1 MNKEENIH
9 QADLINMILGGLIA
23 LKSEQQ
29 IGTVSRSP
37 GSETLFLGKWLKRA
51 KKQRLYPKSVAEN
64 IDNFLALYTA
74 KGRSA
79 DLTSSFYQIYN
90 EYRTV
95 RINADEFK
103 NSAKQRF
110 DTAMDILKGK
120 DWSIF
125 LPLEHDETANGPY
138 QSSKDKELFVMKK
151 DWDNVFNDEGELVEQ
166 LSFSV
171 VSTSQDV
178 IDTLYLHGFILV
190 KDTSKKSIKGNDHHF
205 LIFPDN
211 KYIGTA
217 AIPSQ
222 YKG

>member
-1 MNKEENIH
+1 
-9 QADLINMILGGLIA
+9 
-23 LKSEQQ
+23 
-29 IGTVSRSP
+29 
-37 GSETLFLGKWLKRA
+37 
-51 KKQRLYPKSVAEN
+51 
-64 IDNFLALYTA
+64 
-74 KGRSA
+74 
-79 DLTSSFYQIYN
+79 
-90 EYRTV
+90 
-95 RINADEFK
+95 
-103 NSAKQRF
+103 
-110 DTAMDILKGK
+110 
-120 DWSIF
+120 
-125 LPLEHDETANGPY
+125 
-138 QSSKDKELFVMKK
+138 MKK